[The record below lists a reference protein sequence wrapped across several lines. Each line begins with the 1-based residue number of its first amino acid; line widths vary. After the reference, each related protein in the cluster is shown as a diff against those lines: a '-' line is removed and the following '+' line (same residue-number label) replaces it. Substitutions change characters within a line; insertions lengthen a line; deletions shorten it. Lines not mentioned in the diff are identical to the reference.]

1 MMEHRILKKL
11 LEYLEEDI
19 PFEDITGNLIP
30 EDKQAKARIEA
41 RENFKVF
48 GLEYARLLLEHFD
61 LKVRFLRSDGE
72 WVKKGDVLL
81 VVEGNARKI
90 LMLERTLL
98 NLISRLSGI
107 TTQVAYFVIKAKNIN
122 KDVIIACTRKTTPGL
137 RYFEKMAVK
146 AGGGDTHRFTLS
158 DCVMIKDNHL
168 KILGGIENAIREAK
182 RVSSFVHKIEVEVES
197 IEDAMKAAELGADIV
212 MLDNMTPEDVK
223 KVVELY
229 KEKGYYGK
237 VILEASG
244 GINFDN
250 VEEYVKT
257 GVNVIS
263 SGFLTYGA
271 RWVDI
276 SMEFET

>member
-1 MMEHRILKKL
+1 MEHRILKKL

-19 PFEDITGNLIP
+19 PFGDITGDLIP
-30 EDKQAKARIEA
+30 EDKVAKARIEA

-48 GLEYARLLLEHFD
+48 GLKYARLLMEYFD
-61 LKVRFLRSDGE
+61 LKVRLSKSDEE
-72 WVKKGDVLL
+72 WVKRGDVLIE
-81 VVEGNARKI
+81 VEGNARKI
-90 LMLERTLL
+90 LMLERTVL

-146 AGGGDTHRFTLS
+146 AGGGDTHRFSLS

-168 KILGGIENAIREAK
+168 KVLGGIENAIREAK
-182 RVSSFVHKIEVEVES
+182 RLSSFAHKIEVEVEN
-197 IEDAMKAAELGADIV
+197 IEDAIKAAEFGADIV
-212 MLDNMTPEDVK
+212 MLDNMSPEEVK

-229 KEKGYYGK
+229 KEKGYSGK
-237 VILEASG
+237 VLLEASG
-244 GINFDN
+244 GITFDN
-250 VEEYVKT
+250 IEDYVKT
-257 GVNVIS
+257 GVDIIS
-263 SGFLTYGA
+263 SGFLIYGA
-271 RWVDI
+271 KWVDI